1 MCSNGGGFTACRQ
14 YVLIKSMSQATLSL
28 GVRTDGASVDAGGA
42 LATSSPGPAGPW
54 AEPSVRRVCP
64 FDGGQ
69 ALGAGTRAESN
80 GPGVWPT
87 DWPRE
92 AVAAATLTGSLR
104 SVECRHDHGRRWRA
118 QCRDRPPVNA
128 RAPC

>member
-1 MCSNGGGFTACRQ
+1 MDADSA
-14 YVLIKSMSQATLSL
+14 L
-28 GVRTDGASVDAGGA
+28 GTVSDRAAGSG
-42 LATSSPGPAGPW
+42 

-80 GPGVWPT
+80 GAGVWPT

-104 SVECRHDHGRRWRA
+104 SGAVMTMGEPTAPQPGRR
-118 QCRDRPPVNA
+118 
-128 RAPC
+128 